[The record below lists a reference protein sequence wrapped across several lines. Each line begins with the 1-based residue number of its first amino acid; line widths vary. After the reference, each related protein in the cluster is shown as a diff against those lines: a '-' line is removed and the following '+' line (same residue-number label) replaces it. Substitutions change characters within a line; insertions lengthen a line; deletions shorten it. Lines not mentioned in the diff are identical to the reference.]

1 MTSRTSALG
10 CARSTRFDHL
20 TVQITHPSAL
30 NEGRNAASQS
40 ISQKGYE
47 NLNAAG
53 MKSASLGH
61 VKLADRME
69 KREPG
74 TGPVSGDRVAF
85 VVVKE
90 APHLANLRNRT
101 IAGVT
106 YAAKDWPPRH
116 ERCVETA
123 HLPGS

>member
-1 MTSRTSALG
+1 
-10 CARSTRFDHL
+10 
-20 TVQITHPSAL
+20 
-30 NEGRNAASQS
+30 
-40 ISQKGYE
+40 
-47 NLNAAG
+47 LNAAG
-53 MKSASLGH
+53 LKSASLGH

-90 APHLANLRNRT
+90 APHLADCRNRT
-101 IAGVT
+101 ISGVT

-116 ERCVETA
+116 ER
-123 HLPGS
+123 